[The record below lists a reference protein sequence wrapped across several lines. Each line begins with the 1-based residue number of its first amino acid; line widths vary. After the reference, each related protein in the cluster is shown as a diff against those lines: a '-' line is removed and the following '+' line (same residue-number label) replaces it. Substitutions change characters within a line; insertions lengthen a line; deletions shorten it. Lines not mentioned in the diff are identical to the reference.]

1 MDRVVWL
8 SLSSGSSVA
17 RCLAGSLVAVLRVAM
32 VLFALQF
39 SGVIHDASDVA
50 VAGVG
55 GEADHERCPLDGP
68 CDECPIGCP
77 NCHCPA
83 PVRPPPPP
91 VQVVTTLGD
100 RLALA
105 SLYETQAPDG
115 PDLPSIFRPPRGPL
129 SAS

>member
-1 MDRVVWL
+1 MGWL
-8 SLSSGSSVA
+8 SLSSRSSAA
-17 RCLAGSLVAVLRVAM
+17 RCLFGSLLAIVRVAT

-39 SGVIHDASDVA
+39 SGVIHDASDLIIA
-50 VAGVG
+50 VAG
-55 GEADHERCPLDGP
+55 GEREHERCPVDGP

-83 PVRPPPPP
+83 SVRLVPAQPL
-91 VQVVTTLGD
+91 QVVTFAGE

-105 SLYETQAPDG
+105 SLYDTQAPDR
-115 PDLPSIFRPPRGPL
+115 PDLPSIFRPPRGAL